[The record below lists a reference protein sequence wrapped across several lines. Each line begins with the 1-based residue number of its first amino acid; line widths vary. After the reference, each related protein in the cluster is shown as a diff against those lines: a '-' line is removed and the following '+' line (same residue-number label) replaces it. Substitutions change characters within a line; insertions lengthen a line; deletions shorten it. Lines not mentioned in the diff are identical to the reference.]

1 MSSHPLRGGIN
12 RRFLLT
18 AGGAFAASIAFS
30 SCTASQP
37 AASSSSPAA
46 SASAPPA
53 DAVLKVAVTP
63 VPAGEILAFVRDNLA
78 PQAGLKVEVV
88 EFNDFNQP
96 NLALQDGSVDANYYQ
111 HIPFMTNFAK
121 NRNLDLV
128 ALNAV
133 HFNPLGAF
141 SKKIKSLDQLSN
153 NAAITIPNDAT
164 NGNRAL
170 RLLADENLIKL
181 REGVGELATV
191 KDITDNPKNL
201 QIKEIEAPSLIR
213 SLDDAEIA
221 IITGN
226 FVVQAGMNTKKD
238 AIALEKAEGTQYAVH
253 LATLR
258 GKENDPRIQTLNK
271 LLVDPKVRAFINQ
284 KYEGAV
290 ISVF

>member
-1 MSSHPLRGGIN
+1 MN
-12 RRFLLT
+12 RRFFLL
-18 AGGAFAASIAFS
+18 AGGGFAASIAFS

-37 AASSSSPAA
+37 AASGSSADSSPASV
-46 SASAPPA
+46 SASPVAS

-78 PQAGLKVEVV
+78 PQAGLKAEVV

-133 HFNPLGAF
+133 HFNPVGAF
-141 SKKIKSLDQLSN
+141 SKKIKSLNQLSN
-153 NAAITIPNDAT
+153 SAVITIPNDAT

-170 RLLADENLIKL
+170 RLLADEKL
-181 REGVGELATV
+181 VSLRDGVGELATV
-191 KDITDNPKNL
+191 KDIIDNPKNL

-213 SLDDAEIA
+213 SLDDAEVS

-226 FVVQAGMNTKKD
+226 FVVQAGMNTKRD
-238 AIALEKAEGTQYAVH
+238 AIVLEKAEGTQYAVH

-271 LLVDPKVRAFINQ
+271 LLVDPKVREFINQ

-290 ISVF
+290 IPVF